1 MFTELDMSKDKS
13 LDVNELGRFLT
24 RVDKD
29 IQREEIEYIFNKF
42 DEDGSNSIDFEEFK
56 KWMEDNSVRNH
67 YLFLDSSLI
76 REVSKRKTKKIIL
89 DRKKFFRRQS

>member
-1 MFTELDMSKDKS
+1 MSKDKS

>member
-1 MFTELDMSKDKS
+1 MSKDKS

-56 KWMEDNSVRNH
+56 KWLEDNSVRNH
-67 YLFLDSSLI
+67 NLQLDSSLI
-76 REVSKRKTKKIIL
+76 GEVSKRKTKKIIL
-89 DRKKFFRRQS
+89 DRQKFFRGQS

>member
-1 MFTELDMSKDKS
+1 MSKDKS

-56 KWMEDNSVRNH
+56 KWLEDNSVRNH
-67 YLFLDSSLI
+67 YLFSDSSLI
-76 REVSKRKTKKIIL
+76 RKVSKRKTKKIIL
-89 DRKKFFRRQS
+89 DWQKFFRRQS